1 MPGRPVGHQRVPA
14 TTAPGLGNAMLFK
27 DQVLNAKTAQMLAGG
42 HARLACAN
50 DERIDFCDVFGHFG
64 ILQHV
69 FFGMLTL

>member
-1 MPGRPVGHQRVPA
+1 
-14 TTAPGLGNAMLFK
+14 MLFK